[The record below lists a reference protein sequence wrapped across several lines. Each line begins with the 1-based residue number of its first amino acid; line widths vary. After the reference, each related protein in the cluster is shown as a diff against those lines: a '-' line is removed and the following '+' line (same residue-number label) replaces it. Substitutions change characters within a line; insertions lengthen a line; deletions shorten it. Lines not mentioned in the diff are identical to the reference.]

1 MTRIKTH
8 IFLPIALLTLGLSAC
23 STEPTIDPRRQQL
36 AADIYAQLAIG
47 YMHGGQFALAEERLR
62 KSQALMPD
70 GELPK
75 EALRQWQS
83 LQPLSPYQDTPL
95 M

>member
-1 MTRIKTH
+1 MTRIKTQF
-8 IFLPIALLTLGLSAC
+8 FLPIALIALSLGAC
-23 STEPTIDPRRQQL
+23 STEPTIDPHRQQL

-47 YMHGGQFALAEERLR
+47 YMHSGQFSLAKERLR

-75 EALRQWQS
+75 EALRQWQT
-83 LQPLSPYQDTPL
+83 LQPSSPYQGTPL

>member
-1 MTRIKTH
+1 
-8 IFLPIALLTLGLSAC
+8 
-23 STEPTIDPRRQQL
+23 
-36 AADIYAQLAIG
+36 
-47 YMHGGQFALAEERLR
+47 MHGGQFALAEERLR

-83 LQPLSPYQDTPL
+83 LQPLSPYQGTPL